1 MLTRRSAL
9 AVACSTALPFPFT
22 AFAQAPKTRR
32 VAMVSNSTNATFEA
46 VLDAMRRQ
54 LGGLGYVEGQAIGYE
69 FRHVSNQLER
79 HPEVAAEL
87 VRNNVDLIVTAGGP
101 ATAAAAKATSII
113 PIVFSLAAEPVSI
126 GLVAS
131 AQRPGGNLTGAT
143 NFDAEQAPQQ
153 MALLREVMPQ
163 LARVAIL
170 GEDGLP
176 GADASGMIPL
186 ERAYFAAARGAG
198 LQPQLVRIKGPTPDY
213 AAALSAMAKERADVL
228 VALEVPLVLRDSKVI
243 AERAT
248 EQKLATLFP
257 ASVGDAGALFAFG
270 TSVFDNFALLPPIID
285 RILKGTPPGEIPV
298 VFNTR
303 RRLVVNTVTAQRVG
317 ILVPDAVLS
326 RATRVVR

>member
-9 AVACSTALPFPFT
+9 AVACSAALPFPFT
-22 AFAQAPKTRR
+22 AFAQAQKTRR
-32 VAMVSNSTNATFEA
+32 VAMVSNATNAFFES
-46 VLDAMRRQ
+46 VLEAMRKQ
-54 LGGLGYVEGQAIGYE
+54 LGELGYVEDQDISYH
-69 FRHVSNQLER
+69 FRHVSNQLAQ
-79 HPEVAAEL
+79 HPELAAEL
-87 VRNNVDLIVTAGGP
+87 VRSNPDLIVTVGGP
-101 ATAAAAKATSII
+101 ATAAAAKATSVI
-113 PIVFSLAAEPVSI
+113 PIVFILAAEPVSI
-126 GLVAS
+126 GLIAS
-131 AQRPGGNLTGAT
+131 AQRPGGNLTGVS
-143 NFDAEQAPQQ
+143 NFDAEHAPQQ
-153 MALLREVMPQ
+153 MALLRDVMPQ

-186 ERAYFAAARGAG
+186 ERAHFAAARGAG

-257 ASVGDAGALFAFG
+257 ASLGDAGALFAFG
-270 TSVFDNFALLPPIID
+270 TSVFDNFAHVPPIID
-285 RILKGTPPGEIPV
+285 RIFKGTPAGEVPV

-303 RRLVVNTVTAQRVG
+303 RMLVANLGTAQRVG
-317 ILVPDAVLS
+317 VTVPEAVLG
-326 RATRVVR
+326 RATRVIR